1 MERQVPAVVLAG
13 GLAKPEFAARTGV
26 PHRALLKVGENTM
39 LERVVAGLRSADAV
53 GDVAVITDLETPP
66 GTARIGDQGS
76 FQANLFAGL
85 EWARDAPH
93 VLVSTC
99 DIPFVTGEAI
109 RDFVEK
115 ALAADADLVYCAAL
129 VERCHDRFP
138 GVRRTA
144 VRLREGALTGGNVV
158 LARPAF
164 MLRHRDRIV
173 SAYAAR
179 KSPWRLARMFGPR
192 MLLRLVLNLTVRPGL
207 VSVSELESAAG
218 RALGG
223 RVRAV
228 ITDYPEL
235 ATDIDRPEDA
245 EALRNFSGG

>member
-1 MERQVPAVVLAG
+1 MPAVVLAG
-13 GLAKPEFAARTGV
+13 GAAKPEFAARTGV
-26 PHRALLKVGENTM
+26 PHRALLRIGESTM
-39 LERVVAGLRSADAV
+39 MERVVAGLRSAGVV
-53 GDVAVITDLETPP
+53 GEVAVITDLQTPP
-66 GTARIGDQGS
+66 GTVRIGDQGS
-76 FQANLFAGL
+76 FQANLFAGV
-85 EWARDAPH
+85 EWAGEAPH

-109 RDFVEK
+109 ADFVES
-115 ALAADADLVYCAAL
+115 ALAADADLVYSAAL
-129 VERCHDRFP
+129 VERCQARFP
-138 GVRRTA
+138 GIRRTA

-158 LARPAF
+158 LARPDF

-173 SAYAAR
+173 GAYGAR
-179 KSPWRLARMFGPR
+179 KSPWRLAAMFGPR
-192 MLLRLVLNLTVRPGL
+192 MLVRLALNLTVRPGL

-228 ITDYPEL
+228 ITDFPEL

-245 EALRNFSGG
+245 EALWKLSGG